1 MFVLQRL
8 YASSPHLVSQ
18 VQGCCK
24 LHTWLRVCKIRKFPK
39 ASAAPELHS
48 TKAVWEEKDLQPSA
62 RELVQ
67 RERFFQDK
75 EVKTKEGLLRIIA
88 AYNKSDP
95 IKKRGHIEFIYA
107 ALNHLSEFGADGDAE
122 VYKRLMDVFPK
133 GKMVAKSILQA
144 EFMHFSRHQECGI
157 YLLDHMEHEGLIPDR
172 EMKEMAIAA
181 FGKSSVVYKK
191 LVRMLYWM
199 PKLKNLNPYMLPDP
213 LPTDP
218 RELARLALHKMARDK
233 RTTIDEYETS
243 LLEGA
248 SDQTWVLSA
257 QSPAQRQ
264 LLSELPDGESLWV
277 EGPSL
282 VWLRKVSMTYFA
294 LRAQAK
300 AYPPCEVDEDGTY
313 SLCVDLK
320 WVEGPSLVWLR
331 KVSMTYFALRAQA
344 KAYLPCEVD
353 EDDVAHLSLHMFG
366 EPKQAELAL
375 VPQSMHEQED
385 GLVLAL
391 CCTGTSSK
399 DSLLSW
405 VRLLQG
411 SNPRLAHLPV
421 LFKLRTSPKSV
432 SINSGGLQADEE
444 TIHEAVRAE
453 REAAQDEETRTNMN
467 LQQGLAAL
475 LGADAPRLQPAAR
488 PPARPV
494 QAQDVP

>member
-300 AYPPCEVDEDGTY
+300 AYPPCEVDED
-313 SLCVDLK
+313 
-320 WVEGPSLVWLR
+320 
-331 KVSMTYFALRAQA
+331 
-344 KAYLPCEVD
+344 
-353 EDDVAHLSLHMFG
+353 DVAHLSLHMFG